1 VVAKVFYVIFRMLW
15 VVSKLL
21 LCIFLR
27 VFFNVGLSVSNVF
40 RMLLGYLVVVSK
52 VCVSVFKC
60 CYSIQLF

>member
-52 VCVSVFKC
+52 VCVSDFKC